1 MINSSSD
8 TFKTIKPKI
17 ISFLQKEK
25 KMQQHI
31 ENFRIKS
38 SEYESLLQRQRHQTY
53 KFVKNLAE
61 KYKCQSNIFCLFD
74 NVFKIY
80 LINKLAEL

>member
-25 KMQQHI
+25 KMQLHI

-38 SEYESLLQRQRHQTY
+38 SEYESLL
-53 KFVKNLAE
+53 
-61 KYKCQSNIFCLFD
+61 
-74 NVFKIY
+74 
-80 LINKLAEL
+80 